1 MEKIVRLNVR
11 RAYICKRQSSYA
23 NLLTQIF
30 IRDKVRKAKVRTQEF
45 VWDKVRKVNSVFY
58 LGH

>member
-45 VWDKVRKVNSVFY
+45 VWDEVRKVNSVFY